1 MFSII
6 FILNIIEM
14 CVWMKLDLKLLFL
27 LKTCNRTGAMV
38 LERVDE
44 SYCLLKLSNT
54 MNMTVCFVYFSK
66 QAAVILWFNIFDIFD
81 NNCLANVYT
90 VLLTVN
96 QHLFACLNFS
106 RDPQKPLRCE
116 ITHHEPILAS
126 LVIFKIIFYTL
137 IANFICG
144 ETVNLW

>member
-6 FILNIIEM
+6 FILNIIEI
-14 CVWMKLDLKLLFL
+14 CVYLKLLFL
-27 LKTCNRTGAMV
+27 LKTCNRIGTMV
-38 LERVDE
+38 LERVAE

-81 NNCLANVYT
+81 NNCLANVNT

-96 QHLFACLNFS
+96 QHLFASLNFS
-106 RDPQKPLRCE
+106 RDSQKPLN

-126 LVIFKIIFYTL
+126 LVIFKIISRPWSQVKF
-137 IANFICG
+137 AAKQ
-144 ETVNLW
+144 

>member
-106 RDPQKPLRCE
+106 RDSQKPLRCE

>member
-54 MNMTVCFVYFSK
+54 MNMTVCFDYFSK

-81 NNCLANVYT
+81 NNLSCECKYSLVNSKPTFIRMLEFFTRFAKAT
-90 VLLTVN
+90 SLRILLTTN
-96 QHLFACLNFS
+96 QSSHLWLFS
-106 RDPQKPLRCE
+106 KLYLDLDRK
-116 ITHHEPILAS
+116 
-126 LVIFKIIFYTL
+126 
-137 IANFICG
+137 
-144 ETVNLW
+144 

>member
-1 MFSII
+1 MLYVQHHIYI
-6 FILNIIEM
+6 KHYWNM

-27 LKTCNRTGAMV
+27 LKTCNRIGTMV
-38 LERVDE
+38 LKRVAE

-81 NNCLANVYT
+81 NNCLANVNT

-96 QHLFACLNFS
+96 QHLFASLNFS
-106 RDPQKPLRCE
+106 RDSQKPLN

-126 LVIFKIIFYTL
+126 LVILKIISRPWSQVKF
-137 IANFICG
+137 AAKQ
-144 ETVNLW
+144 

>member
-6 FILNIIEM
+6 FILNIIDM

-27 LKTCNRTGAMV
+27 LKTCNKIGAMV

-106 RDPQKPLRCE
+106 RDSQKPLRCE

>member
-1 MFSII
+1 MLYVQHHIYI
-6 FILNIIEM
+6 KHYWNM

-27 LKTCNRTGAMV
+27 LKTCNRIGTMV
-38 LERVDE
+38 LERVAE

-81 NNCLANVYT
+81 NCLANVYT
-90 VLLTVN
+90 VLLTLN

-106 RDPQKPLRCE
+106 WDSQKPLRCE
-116 ITHHEPILAS
+116 YYSPRTNPRISGYFQNYILH
-126 LVIFKIIFYTL
+126 LDRK
-137 IANFICG
+137 
-144 ETVNLW
+144 

>member
-1 MFSII
+1 MLYVQHHIYI
-6 FILNIIEM
+6 KHYWNM

-27 LKTCNRTGAMV
+27 LKTCNRIGTMV
-38 LERVDE
+38 LERVAE

-66 QAAVILWFNIFDIFD
+66 QAAVILWSNIFDIFD
-81 NNCLANVYT
+81 NNCLANVNT

-96 QHLFACLNFS
+96 QHLFASLNFS
-106 RDPQKPLRCE
+106 RDSQKPLN

-126 LVIFKIIFYTL
+126 LVIFKIISRPWSQVKF
-137 IANFICG
+137 AAKQ
-144 ETVNLW
+144 